1 MKIFSYIIF
10 IIMNSHIALIQKIS
24 ILILAFFDNVCSV
37 KDNSSSS
44 SLNLLSASSIGNFD
58 ANTNQFSDWA
68 NYYKKTEA
76 KLDNVLTKCYE
87 CIEKRNNLNVESKI
101 LKCF

>member
-1 MKIFSYIIF
+1 
-10 IIMNSHIALIQKIS
+10 MNFHAALFQKIS

-37 KDNSSSS
+37 KDNS

-76 KLDNVLTKCYE
+76 KLDNVLAKCYE
-87 CIEKRNNLNVESKI
+87 CIEKRNNLNTESKNFKI
-101 LKCF
+101 FIIFSKTIFFIT

>member
-1 MKIFSYIIF
+1 
-10 IIMNSHIALIQKIS
+10 MNSHIALIQKIS
-24 ILILAFFDNVCSV
+24 ILIFAFFNNVCSV

-44 SLNLLSASSIGNFD
+44 LNILSASSIGNFD

-87 CIEKRNNLNVESKI
+87 CIEKRNNLNSESKI
-101 LKCF
+101 LKLF